1 MVIDERYAPRV
12 GLSSTRNRRVTTATG
27 NGSISENAQ
36 MTPILVYTYANAAE
50 FQAGAAHMARGGYYP
65 INQSYKPGATSHNP
79 LLLILGIIGLLF
91 FIIPGVILLII
102 WAAYTTTGPAILT
115 VTYQLTGNFAPA
127 P

>member
-1 MVIDERYAPRV
+1 
-12 GLSSTRNRRVTTATG
+12 
-27 NGSISENAQ
+27 

-91 FIIPGVILLII
+91 FILPGVILLII

-115 VTYQLTGNFAPA
+115 VTYQQTGNFAPA